1 MPSHPIAHWITP
13 CHSPHVQVLGTSTR
27 RHTIGLIP
35 SSQTLTCTISAA
47 LASAADEAGST
58 LALRLTHI
66 PAGVKED
73 VFFRA
78 HEGGTGRRHARCQA
92 SRQARW
98 RELSTARADHREE
111 ASASP
116 ISQGKASIV
125 SETFGPG
132 ANVSEIAQRHGL
144 NLGLLFTRR

>member
-1 MPSHPIAHWITP
+1 MSFAQLSLWEPQAPRARLRHVRRPFTPSREVGPYRLPRDIRNR
-13 CHSPHVQVLGTSTR
+13 L
-27 RHTIGLIP
+27 
-35 SSQTLTCTISAA
+35 SSA
-47 LASAADEAGST
+47 LASFRNRDAAYALAVFIGRFWSTPNRITSAFPLDRRELAGHS

-78 HEGGTGRRHARCQA
+78 HEVGTGRRHARCQA

-98 RELSTARADHREE
+98 RELSTARSDHREQ

-116 ISQGKASIV
+116 ISQG
-125 SETFGPG
+125 
-132 ANVSEIAQRHGL
+132 
-144 NLGLLFTRR
+144 